1 MTENLET
8 YLYISSSTLRI
19 YLYEKKKFQNLYE
32 EELNFINKTENL
44 NFEILSKFLDDNIFK
59 IEKLI
64 GRFITNIY
72 LVIENKKIFNVRFC
86 IKKKNYDKIISKK
99 YLENTLTEAK
109 DLFKE
114 NYQEVRILHILL
126 NNYFVN
132 NNNYSNF
139 SNFSNFSKNLHG
151 DNLSLEIQ
159 FTFISKN
166 FASLVEKTLEKFQI
180 RVLKYLDGYYIKNYF
195 KSEEIEL
202 PEMISKIKDG
212 CNQNEIQVIQKNK
225 TKSGFFERF
234 FQLFS

>member
-72 LVIENKKIFNVRFC
+72 LVIENKKIFNARFC

>member
-72 LVIENKKIFNVRFC
+72 LVIENKKIFNARFC

-114 NYQEVRILHILL
+114 NYQDKKILHIII
-126 NNYFVN
+126 NNFSIN
-132 NNNYSNF
+132 DKNYSYF
-139 SNFSNFSKNLHG
+139 SENLQG
-151 DNLSLEIQ
+151 DELSLELQ
-159 FTFISKN
+159 FIYISN
-166 FASLVEKTLEKFQI
+166 SFSLLFEKILEKFQI
-180 RVLKYLDGYYIKNYF
+180 RIIQYFDGYYIKNF
-195 KSEEIEL
+195 FESDDIHL
-202 PEMISKIKDG
+202 TEMISRIKDG
-212 CNQNEIQVIQKNK
+212 YNKNEIRLVPKNTK
-225 TKSGFFERF
+225 KSGFFERF

>member
-19 YLYEKKKFQNLYE
+19 YLYEKKKFLNLYE

-72 LVIENKKIFNVRFC
+72 LVIENKKIFNARFC

-114 NYQEVRILHILL
+114 NYQDKKILHIL
-126 NNYFVN
+126 V
-132 NNNYSNF
+132 NNYSINGKNYSYF
-139 SNFSNFSKNLHG
+139 SENLQGDELFLELQFIYISNSFSLLF
-151 DNLSLEIQ
+151 
-159 FTFISKN
+159 
-166 FASLVEKTLEKFQI
+166 EKVLEKFQI
-180 RVLKYLDGYYIKNYF
+180 RIIQYLDGYYIKNF
-195 KSEEIEL
+195 FEDDDIHL
-202 PEMISKIKDG
+202 TEMISKIKDG
-212 CNQNEIQVIQKNK
+212 YNENEIRLVPKNK
-225 TKSGFFERF
+225 KKSGFFESF

>member
-8 YLYISSSTLRI
+8 YLYISSNTVGI

-32 EELNFINKTENL
+32 EELNFINKTDNL

-64 GRFITNIY
+64 GRFIKNIY
-72 LVIENKKIFNVRFC
+72 LVIENKKIFNAKFC

-114 NYQEVRILHILL
+114 NYQDKKILHII
-126 NNYFVN
+126 V
-132 NNNYSNF
+132 NNYSINDKNYSYF
-139 SNFSNFSKNLHG
+139 SENLQGDELSIEVQFIYISNSFSLLF
-151 DNLSLEIQ
+151 
-159 FTFISKN
+159 
-166 FASLVEKTLEKFQI
+166 EKVLEKFQI
-180 RVLKYLDGYYIKNYF
+180 RIIQYLDGYYIKSFFEGDDNH
-195 KSEEIEL
+195 L
-202 PEMISKIKDG
+202 TEMISKIKDG
-212 CNQNEIQVIQKNK
+212 YNENEIRLVPKNIK
-225 TKSGFFERF
+225 KSGFFERF